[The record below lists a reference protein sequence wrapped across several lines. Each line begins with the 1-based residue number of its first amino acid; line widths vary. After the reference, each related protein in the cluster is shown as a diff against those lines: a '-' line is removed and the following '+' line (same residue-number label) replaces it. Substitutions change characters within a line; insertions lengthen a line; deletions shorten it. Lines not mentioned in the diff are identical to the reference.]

1 MTTIN
6 IKGARNQKVIKI
18 SLWVFI
24 VIYVTACL
32 YFLSIAIYSGFVG
45 REFGSWLL
53 VWLEIEPW
61 VLTSTISVM
70 LFAAAVTIAVRSR
83 AYPIMRYSLGLFSLG
98 LLVLS
103 ATVIGY
109 GIRETLPI
117 QELNNQFVV
126 ARYENNNKSR
136 RIIFAGER
144 HVSRLSGYTSIK
156 SILMEA
162 DKEGYE
168 VYYEG
173 SDLLPLCYKEKID
186 IDGYGVDWWRF
197 YLDMLRTPSFWPW
210 FQGKRTNVDLPINE
224 PRAKEAAH
232 NKSDYDCFVAIN
244 KVRDDYLFERA
255 IAQDAP
261 KNLLIYYGSAHFE
274 AFDRALIEHNWSRIG
289 EPVWTSAWQP
299 PIQGPVGNA
308 DTPTTDK

>member
-1 MTTIN
+1 MATIT
-6 IKGARNQKVIKI
+6 IKSARNQRAVKVF
-18 SLWVFI
+18 LWVII
-24 VIYVTACL
+24 VIYVAACL
-32 YFLSIAIYSGFVG
+32 SFLSVAIYSGFVG
-45 REFGSWLL
+45 REYGSWLL

-70 LFAAAVTIAVRSR
+70 IFTAAVTIAVRKR
-83 AYPIMRYSLGLFSLG
+83 AYPILRYSLGLLSVG

-103 ATVIGY
+103 ATVIVY
-109 GIRETLPI
+109 GNRETLPI
-117 QELNNQFVV
+117 QELKNQFVV
-126 ARYENNNKSR
+126 ARYENDKKSR

-144 HVSRLSGYTSIK
+144 HVSRLISYASTK

-173 SDLLPLCYKEKID
+173 SDLLPVCYKEKMD
-186 IDGYGVDWWRF
+186 IEAYGVDWWRF
-197 YLDMLRTPSFWPW
+197 YVDMLRTPSFWPW

-224 PRAKEAAH
+224 PRVKEAAH
-232 NKSDYDCFVAIN
+232 NKSDYECFVAIN

-261 KNLLIYYGSAHFE
+261 KNLLVYYGSGHFK

-289 EPVWTSAWQP
+289 EPVWSSAWQP
-299 PIQGPVGNA
+299 PIQDPGGNT